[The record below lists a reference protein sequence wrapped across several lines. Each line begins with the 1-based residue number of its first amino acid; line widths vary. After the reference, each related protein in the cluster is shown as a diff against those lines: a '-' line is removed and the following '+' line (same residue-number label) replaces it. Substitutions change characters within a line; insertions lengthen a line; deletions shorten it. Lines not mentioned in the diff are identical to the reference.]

1 MRDERFT
8 QKMSDLLPKMRDWLI
23 YHERPER
30 IAQGRSFDMSDLSN
44 WLTVTH
50 LSWAIWAN
58 HSQSLIWSEG
68 SEQMRDLSEWANLI
82 PNHVKKLIDGKVPIF
97 ENRKKWQSLH
107 PKSPECT
114 VQYCRYQIIQVKN
127 SSWSLHF
134 CTCRWRSASNYSFF
148 LLTEGIIIIYGR
160 SLCFGKVADN

>member
-1 MRDERFT
+1 MIFIKKIFWVNYWLLWAYEGWTIHSKNERFA
-8 QKMSDLLPKMRDWLI
+8 PKN
-23 YHERPER
+23 ERL
-30 IAQGRSFDMSDLSN
+30 A
-44 WLTVTH
+44 H
-50 LSWAIWAN
+50 LSWATWAN